1 MRRAQLVFGGALAL
15 CLLLHPASA
24 SLHDDV
30 PTTDDDELDEEDYY
44 GEDVEDVYAH
54 VEVLLERDDGAADG
68 LAAARAA
75 ANERAG
81 LGGSSSAPVGRPG
94 PDADWS
100 ADDIQTFF
108 EAASAA
114 NSDADLN
121 ELYPDLSID
130 QVKRLKKKYG
140 LTKRRDLHSGVLP
153 SLEELLE
160 WWTGE
165 EGLQMFPVDTAVTA
179 LARLPRAPPVRR
191 ALLSRG
197 QVRLAAVWRE
207 PVGRPVR
214 QQPGDARGA
223 RGDRALARAERRRR
237 DARGGGLHVP
247 APNRVNKDFER
258 SHITHHTSHVSR
270 V

>member
-24 SLHDDV
+24 SPHDDV

-54 VEVLLERDDGAADG
+54 VEVLLDREAGAADG
-68 LAAARAA
+68 LAAALAT

-114 NSDADLN
+114 NSDADLR

-153 SLEELLE
+153 TLEELLE
-160 WWTGE
+160 WC
-165 EGLQMFPVDTAVTA
+165 
-179 LARLPRAPPVRR
+179 
-191 ALLSRG
+191 
-197 QVRLAAVWRE
+197 
-207 PVGRPVR
+207 
-214 QQPGDARGA
+214 
-223 RGDRALARAERRRR
+223 
-237 DARGGGLHVP
+237 
-247 APNRVNKDFER
+247 
-258 SHITHHTSHVSR
+258 
-270 V
+270 